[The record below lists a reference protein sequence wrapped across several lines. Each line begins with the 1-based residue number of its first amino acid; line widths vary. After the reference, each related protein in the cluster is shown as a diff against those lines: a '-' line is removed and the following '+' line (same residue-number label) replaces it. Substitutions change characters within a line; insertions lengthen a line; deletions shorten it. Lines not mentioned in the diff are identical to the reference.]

1 MHETGTVGAPQA
13 CEDAMSLL
21 QTLLRPD
28 HDEHPERAVAA
39 RAANLIQ
46 VGEFQ
51 LIQLAY
57 FEWFGEDMPDAVG
70 DRLFHVYMLQNQVPH
85 WVRHYARRI
94 LALDAA
100 GTLDDQDPAYHR
112 FDPAYLA
119 PVTNGVRRFAIA
131 TTAVVICIFGSLWVA
146 YGLTGKGTS
155 ILPPYFSEEELRTQR

>member
-1 MHETGTVGAPQA
+1 
-13 CEDAMSLL
+13 MSLL

-28 HDEHPERAVAA
+28 HDEHPERAEAA

-57 FEWFGEDMPDAVG
+57 FEWFGQDMSEPVG
-70 DRLFHVYMLQNQVPH
+70 NHLFHAYMLHNQVPH

-112 FDPAYLA
+112 FDPAFLT
-119 PVTNGVRRFAIA
+119 PVTNGPRRFAVA
-131 TTAVVICIFGSLWVA
+131 AMAVVICVFGGLWVA
-146 YGLTGKGTS
+146 HELTGKGTS
-155 ILPPYFSEEELRTQR
+155 ILPPYFSEEELRVTR

>member
-1 MHETGTVGAPQA
+1 MT
-13 CEDAMSLL
+13 LL

-28 HDEHPERAVAA
+28 HDEHPERAEAG

-57 FEWFGEDMPDAVG
+57 FEWFGKDMPDAVG
-70 DRLFHVYMLQNQVPH
+70 HRLFYFYMLHNQVPH

-100 GTLDDQDPAYHR
+100 GKLDDQDPAYHR
-112 FDPAYLA
+112 FDPAYLH
-119 PVTNGVRRFAIA
+119 PVTHGIRRFTIA
-131 TTAVVICIFGSLWVA
+131 ATAVVICIIGSLLLA
-146 YGLTGKGTS
+146 HGLTDKGTS
-155 ILPPYFSEEELRTQR
+155 FMPPYFSEKELPTGR

>member
-1 MHETGTVGAPQA
+1 
-13 CEDAMSLL
+13 MSLL

-28 HDEHPERAVAA
+28 HDENPERAFAA

-57 FEWFGEDMPDAVG
+57 FEWFGEDMPEATG
-70 DRLFHVYMLQNQVPH
+70 HSLFHAYMLHNQVPH

-100 GTLDDQDPAYHR
+100 GSLDDQDPAYHR
-112 FDPAYLA
+112 FDSDFLH
-119 PVTNGVRRFAIA
+119 PVHTGAVRFTFAA
-131 TTAVVICIFGSLWVA
+131 AVVLVGVVGGLWI
-146 YGLTGKGTS
+146 GHEFTGKGKGTS
-155 ILPPYFSEEELRTQR
+155 VLPPYFTEEELHNRG